1 MDPSLQTELICYSI
15 SMFSLLLIIIIFL
28 SFPAIFLKH
37 PNQVYLYFVFF
48 QMLHQCTSILLEILS
63 LEYPLFRKSLS
74 NSLYNFIVYPDL
86 LIDFLSL
93 HYLLALNIEIT
104 FKLSSTP
111 RQDYKKRVLIYHMAC
126 TTLSLSLFTV
136 FLSVTDFNL
145 NMDKNTRSN
154 VTYNVVFW
162 YINTLYLL
170 SWMCIAVYFKQMVKS
185 KASSLL
191 SLVIVTLC
199 FNISRTISVG
209 LPQIMYY
216 CEVSF
221 SYAELESWIDL
232 GCESGVGIVQ
242 LIIVLVS
249 RKFLRL
255 AKSILQQKRERFR
268 KNRNR
273 ALVGRSVS
281 SVLIEINNSTSILGD
296 VGLLGDFFDHV
307 TKIVWEI

>member
-1 MDPSLQTELICYSI
+1 M
-15 SMFSLLLIIIIFL
+15 
-28 SFPAIFLKH
+28 
-37 PNQVYLYFVFF
+37 
-48 QMLHQCTSILLEILS
+48 
-63 LEYPLFRKSLS
+63 
-74 NSLYNFIVYPDL
+74 
-86 LIDFLSL
+86 
-93 HYLLALNIEIT
+93 
-104 FKLSSTP
+104 
-111 RQDYKKRVLIYHMAC
+111 
-126 TTLSLSLFTV
+126 
-136 FLSVTDFNL
+136 
-145 NMDKNTRSN
+145 
-154 VTYNVVFW
+154 
-162 YINTLYLL
+162 
-170 SWMCIAVYFKQMVKS
+170 
-185 KASSLL
+185 
-191 SLVIVTLC
+191 
-199 FNISRTISVG
+199 G

-216 CEVSF
+216 CGVSF